1 MKKRSE
7 RLSLVA
13 DLAERRKKEAEKFL
27 ADQIKRVDSDATQL
41 LQLEQ
46 YLSEYQSLYQQAMQ
60 QGMLGPQIVNYQAF
74 MTKIADTIEQHKKT
88 MKVNKDQLAQ
98 VKRYW
103 AQMHGRHS
111 ALESL
116 ADKALD
122 AEQQRADK
130 ALQKQLD
137 ERSQQTTSVF

>member
-7 RLSLVA
+7 RLALVA

-27 ADQIKRVDSDATQL
+27 ADQIKRVESDAVQL
-41 LQLEQ
+41 SQLEQ
-46 YLSEYQSLYQQAMQ
+46 YLTEYQGLYQQAML
-60 QGMLGPQIVNYQAF
+60 QGMMGPQIMNYQAF
-74 MTKIADTIEQHKKT
+74 MTKIADTIEQHKKA
-88 MKVNKDQLAQ
+88 MKVNQEQLVQ

-122 AEQQRADK
+122 AEHQKADK
-130 ALQKQLD
+130 ALQKQMD
-137 ERSQQTTSVF
+137 ERSQQVSSML